1 MKKVLV
7 MAAMMLSSVGAFAQY
22 EGGEF
27 TIQPKIGENLGMLT
41 NRSEGDASDA
51 DMRGGFVLGVEG
63 EYHVSKAFGIS
74 AGVIYS
80 QQGSELK
87 RTLKINDYSSETK
100 VTNKID
106 YINVPILAN
115 VYIAKGL
122 ALKAGIQPGFKV
134 NSKNEVKISG
144 DDANRGDYTNDLKAE
159 SVDFSIPMGISYEFC
174 GGFCFDAR
182 YNLGLTKVWTEN
194 GKDVKNSVVQ
204 ITFGYK
210 FKL

>member
-1 MKKVLV
+1 

-27 TIQPKIGENLGMLT
+27 TIQPKIGESIGMLT
-41 NRSEGDASDA
+41 NRGGDASDA
-51 DMRGGFVLGVEG
+51 DMRGGWVLGVEG

-74 AGVIYS
+74 AGILYS

-87 RTLKINDYSSETK
+87 STYIIEGVSQTYKT
-100 VTNKID
+100 TNKID

-134 NSKNEVKISG
+134 NSKCKESSSG
-144 DDANRGDYTNDLKAE
+144 DLGKGYSSNDLKAE
-159 SVDFSIPMGISYEFC
+159 SVDFSIPMGISYEFG

-204 ITFGYK
+204 VTFGYK